1 MEITPKE
8 LYEKMNNPEFRKDSI
23 LVDVRVPGEHRV
35 EKIPS
40 SVNIPINKLEDFKD
54 ELTKYKNVYVHCE
67 TGGRSGQACEQLKG
81 MMLDN
86 WINVAGG
93 ISEWKLQDLP
103 IIEGRGISIQR
114 QVMITAGL
122 FILIGT
128 ILSLLVNKSFIALA
142 IFIGAGL
149 IFAGITNFCG
159 MARLLRLM
167 PWNK

>member
-8 LYEKMNNPEFRKDSI
+8 LHEKMNNPDFRKDSV

-40 SVNIPINKLEDFKD
+40 SINIPLNKLEDFKD
-54 ELTKYKNVYVHCE
+54 ELSKYKNVYVHCE
-67 TGGRSGQACEQLKG
+67 TGGRSGQACQKLKE

-86 WINVAGG
+86 WINVSGG

-103 IIEGRGISIQR
+103 IIEGRGVSMQR
-114 QVMITAGL
+114 QVMITAGIL
-122 FILIGT
+122 VLIG
-128 ILSLLVNKSFIALA
+128 SLLSIFLNKNFIFLA
-142 IFIGAGL
+142 VFVGAGL
-149 IFAGITNFCG
+149 TFAGISNFCG

-167 PWNK
+167 PWNN